1 MAIVCWR
8 IQPPP
13 GVHARVRAT
22 AAEEGR
28 SVSNLLV
35 RLVAEAL
42 DQRAREAA
50 LRGEKDAF
58 IEKIRTQMGSVCD

>member
-13 GVHARVRAT
+13 GVHARVHQM
-22 AAEEGR
+22 AAAEGR
-28 SVSNLLV
+28 SVANLLV
-35 RLVAEAL
+35 RLVSESL

-50 LRGEKDAF
+50 LRAEKDAF
-58 IEKIRTQMGSVCD
+58 VEKLRKQMEPA